1 MRREW
6 EMATRDLREASGI
19 SERARF
25 DKAMTQL
32 QKALKIIPTEV
43 LYEPTFTYIWSI
55 PEARF
60 PEQLKQNMDREEALK
75 EIARSY
81 LVGAGMTLR
90 GELARVTGLRS
101 PEAGLGNWG
110 LVDEGFAERLAPG
123 VYRLTNLTAHIARV
137 ASWHLSLFET
147 CGLEG
152 RPYVVMVLIG
162 SRQRSLRA
170 VPAAP
175 TRQSPAPAATDPGS
189 FPSRCIIRSVSPC
202 VSFRLAVASIICK
215 RVFALARCSF
225 ACCRRCSSLSWSAA
239 SSFCKR
245 FRFRRTHGAGTV
257 DLPFHAQHFS
267 LRSRNNAGSS

>member
-1 MRREW
+1 MEKKVLSADAQAILKIMRREW
-6 EMATRDLREASGI
+6 EMGTRDLREASGI

-32 QKALKIIPTEV
+32 QKTLKIIPTEV

-60 PEQLKQNMDREEALK
+60 PDQFNENVRREEALQ

-123 VYRLTNLTAHIARV
+123 VYRLKLWRPKSKSPNSLMCFRAPYNRLVAYLLLLCGEAFVAWLHAALVAPIAQ
-137 ASWHLSLFET
+137 
-147 CGLEG
+147 
-152 RPYVVMVLIG
+152 
-162 SRQRSLRA
+162 SR
-170 VPAAP
+170 AP
-175 TRQSPAPAATDPGS
+175 TATGPAS
-189 FPSRCIIRSVSPC
+189 FPSRCIIMFVSPSVSL
-202 VSFRLAVASIICK
+202 RLAVASITCR
-215 RVFALARCSF
+215 RVFAFTRWSF
-225 ACCRRCSSLSWSAA
+225 ACWRR
-239 SSFCKR
+239 
-245 FRFRRTHGAGTV
+245 
-257 DLPFHAQHFS
+257 
-267 LRSRNNAGSS
+267 